1 VEYRYGFLCDF
12 AQEAGGKLTA
22 VGLGINRLFA
32 PEIPH
37 THPSLT
43 LVVGVEYSVAE
54 AGTKHLEVRLI
65 DADGNDVLPQKIEGD
80 TPFAEPD
87 AGSGT
92 VNVIVNFLGLKFE
105 KYGDY
110 AFHVT
115 FDRTEI
121 ARLPLAVAAPPSTA

>member
-1 VEYRYGFLCDF
+1 MERKYGFLCDF

-32 PEIPH
+32 AEIPT

-43 LVVGVEYSVAE
+43 LVVGVEYSIAE

-65 DADGNDVLPQKIEGD
+65 DADGNDVLPKNIEGD
-80 TPFAEPD
+80 MPFEEPD
-87 AGSGT
+87 AGTGT
-92 VNVIVNFLGLKFE
+92 VNVIINFLGLKFE

-115 FDRTEI
+115 FDGMEI
-121 ARLPLAVAAPPSTA
+121 ARLPLVVGAPPSTA

>member
-1 VEYRYGFLCDF
+1 VEYKYGFLCDF

-22 VGLGINRLFA
+22 VGLGINRLFV
-32 PEIPH
+32 PELP
-37 THPSLT
+37 TAHPNLT

-65 DADGNDVLPQKIEGD
+65 DADGNDVLPQNIEGD
-80 TPFAEPD
+80 TPFAKPD
-87 AGSGT
+87 TATGT
-92 VNVIVNFLGLKFE
+92 LNVIVNFLGLKFE

-121 ARLPLAVAAPPSTA
+121 ARLPLAVLAPPSTA